1 MSQYFLDNL
10 TFGNDTFD
18 LHDTG
23 ARQLIDANTQNI
35 SSLSLR
41 VTQNANDIDALEE
54 TTADLRE
61 DLDSV
66 EDRVT
71 ANEGEI
77 DALKTR
83 TTSLEGRM
91 NSAETRLDGHD
102 TDIASLQNRMSAAED
117 DIDLLETRMLDAET
131 DIDALED
138 RMDAVEQKNTEQ
150 DAAIDDLD
158 DRVTQNTADIVD
170 IKDDIDDIKDDI
182 EDLDDR
188 ITASTYEAG
197 IGIYFGQGEHHTNI
211 NVEDEL
217 LDQINQN
224 TIDIEIL
231 KNSAK
236 LPAGGAAGQVL
247 KKRSA
252 IDYDTQWSDDLH
264 TDYVNITGARSSFT
278 APNTQRNFSLSLDN
292 VQDAGHFWTDI
303 QYLVPFQCNKAVV
316 DVRPTTG
323 AHTTIT
329 EGSVKATLKTLSS
342 PMEVGSIGVEEIL
355 IGNIGN
361 ISVGDGVSDPHALTF
376 TLGLSASEKSLLNAL
391 LTYITSFD
399 GKTTIGVPVLANN
412 AYVVD
417 IEFDFVINSG
427 TLRVRGIIPK
437 AFLDPNVTGDYY
449 DAAVFSLDY
458 DIANDTPVFSYQ
470 YLDTSGGGGSTTLA
484 GLTDVALSSVSNGQ
498 VLTYNATSQ
507 KWVNATAP
515 TGVDNLVDLTDTAI
529 TSPSNG
535 QVLKYNSTSQKWENA
550 NESGGGGVDELV
562 DLLDTN
568 ISNPTNGQALIYDS
582 TSAKW
587 VNGSAGGGGS
597 VTYQGYDDNS
607 ISSFVAPGSG
617 ENAKFAFVGITA
629 NHWTNAARNFIPFET
644 ESVAQLSYVWECEV
658 INYGSTFIKKAKLLV
673 TDAYTNGYQTAGEF
687 VKIGIDDWYCVG
699 QFRASIGSMSISRT
713 GSTTTITPIVGLDP
727 SIVKAIEARAAGTV
741 HIDKI
746 VGVISNTVTNGGV
759 NYIETIDADLYVNVT
774 SGTIVIKSKAY
785 TSDLTDELIVTWN
798 TTFTGGQVT
807 SFSYSSV
814 KLATA

>member
-18 LHDTG
+18 LHDTE
-23 ARQLIDANTQNI
+23 ARQMIANNTQNI
-35 SSLSLR
+35 TALSAR

-66 EDRVT
+66 ESRVT
-71 ANEGEI
+71 VNEGEI

-102 TDIASLQNRMSAAED
+102 TDIASLQNRMTAAEE

-170 IKDDIDDIKDDI
+170 IKDDIDEIQDDI
-182 EDLDDR
+182 QDLDDR

-224 TIDIEIL
+224 TLDIEIL
-231 KNSAK
+231 KNAAK
-236 LPAGGAAGQVL
+236 LPVGGSTGQVL

-252 IDYDTQWSDDLH
+252 TDYDTQWADDLH

-292 VQDAGHFWTDI
+292 VQDAGTFWNDI

-329 EGSVKATLKTLSS
+329 EGGVKATLKTHAT
-342 PMEVGSIGVEEIL
+342 PVEVGAIRVEEIL

-361 ISVGDGVSDPHALTF
+361 ISVGDGVSDPHVITF
-376 TLGLSASEKSLLNAL
+376 TLDLSASEKALLNTL
-391 LTYITSFD
+391 LTYISSFE
-399 GKTTIGVPVLANN
+399 GKTTIGVPVVSNN
-412 AYVVD
+412 AYIVG
-417 IEFDFVINSG
+417 IEYDFVISSG
-427 TLRVRGIIPK
+427 ILRVRGVIPK
-437 AFLDPNVTGDYY
+437 AFIDPNVTGDYY
-449 DAAVFSLDY
+449 AAAVFSLDY
-458 DIANDTPVFSYQ
+458 DIANDTTVFNYQ
-470 YLDTSGGGGSTTLA
+470 YIENSGGGGGATTLA
-484 GLTDVALSSVSNGQ
+484 GLTDV
-498 VLTYNATSQ
+498 T
-507 KWVNATAP
+507 
-515 TGVDNLVDLTDTAI
+515 I
-529 TSPSNG
+529 TSPAAGQKLAYNG
-535 QVLKYNSTSQKWENA
+535 TA
-550 NESGGGGVDELV
+550 
-562 DLLDTN
+562 
-568 ISNPTNGQALIYDS
+568 
-582 TSAKW
+582 W
-587 VNGSAGGGGS
+587 VN
-597 VTYQGYDDNS
+597 DNGNIPVYTS
-607 ISSFVAPGSG
+607 SNISSFVAPTGTAKFIFDDIAYTDLPTAARAYMPIQVSTAVIGNYVAEVEQTVENGVVQKRVVFYEPNNNDPDHYRFERARFKWDNTESAWVCESICAGTITTAAGGMVVNYGGYFYLINEGMTNSDIVTPYSENTLEIYAMLQDVQSFKPVQRIPCGIDGGWVVQPNPDTGNDCLEIYANFIYSGSG
-617 ENAKFAFVGITA
+617 GTFKTCNLTFDGLSEG
-629 NHWTNAARNFIPFET
+629 ARTLLII
-644 ESVAQLSYVWECEV
+644 S
-658 INYGSTFIKKAKLLV
+658 ST
-673 TDAYTNGYQTAGEF
+673 
-687 VKIGIDDWYCVG
+687 VKT
-699 QFRASIGSMSISRT
+699 IS
-713 GSTTTITPIVGLDP
+713 
-727 SIVKAIEARAAGTV
+727 
-741 HIDKI
+741 
-746 VGVISNTVTNGGV
+746 
-759 NYIETIDADLYVNVT
+759 
-774 SGTIVIKSKAY
+774 
-785 TSDLTDELIVTWN
+785 
-798 TTFTGGQVT
+798 
-807 SFSYSSV
+807 
-814 KLATA
+814 AT

>member
-224 TIDIEIL
+224 TLDIDILKTRVTNLETRVTTIEGDIVDIKGDIVTIQGDIVSIRSDITSIQNDITNIQSDITTINNEITEIQNDIDAL
-231 KNSAK
+231 DVRITALEAK
-236 LPAGGAAGQVL
+236 ALPAGGAAGQYL
-247 KKRSA
+247 RKRSA
-252 IDYDTQWSDDLH
+252 TDYDTYWSDVDP
-264 TDYVNITGARSSFT
+264 YEYFNYNNVSQYSYPGAVNYKCVIENSSFSDLDISMFSDIIPLT
-278 APNTQRNFSLSLDN
+278 KLPRGGRIVIEQMVFGTGNTVVYATVFPSSLVASYYFKLVKNNNGMWSLLEN
-292 VQDAGHFWTDI
+292 T
-303 QYLVPFQCNKAVV
+303 P
-316 DVRPTTG
+316 
-323 AHTTIT
+323 IT
-329 EGSVKATLKTLSS
+329 
-342 PMEVGSIGVEEIL
+342 
-355 IGNIGN
+355 IGN
-361 ISVGDGVSDPHALTF
+361 ISSDGATF
-376 TLGLSASEKSLLNAL
+376 TPTAYGATSLLYQL
-391 LTYITSFD
+391 
-399 GKTTIGVPVLANN
+399 
-412 AYVVD
+412 
-417 IEFDFVINSG
+417 
-427 TLRVRGIIPK
+427 
-437 AFLDPNVTGDYY
+437 LDPNTGINIGYNTEPVLKISIPNAREVY
-449 DAAVFSLDY
+449 DAFYNAQNGNVTLHGIYSNIS
-458 DIANDTPVFSYQ
+458 IANPVI
-470 YLDTSGGGGSTTLA
+470 
-484 GLTDVALSSVSNGQ
+484 
-498 VLTYNATSQ
+498 
-507 KWVNATAP
+507 K
-515 TGVDNLVDLTDTAI
+515 
-529 TSPSNG
+529 
-535 QVLKYNSTSQKWENA
+535 
-550 NESGGGGVDELV
+550 
-562 DLLDTN
+562 
-568 ISNPTNGQALIYDS
+568 
-582 TSAKW
+582 
-587 VNGSAGGGGS
+587 
-597 VTYQGYDDNS
+597 
-607 ISSFVAPGSG
+607 
-617 ENAKFAFVGITA
+617 AFEI
-629 NHWTNAARNFIPFET
+629 
-644 ESVAQLSYVWECEV
+644 
-658 INYGSTFIKKAKLLV
+658 
-673 TDAYTNGYQTAGEF
+673 
-687 VKIGIDDWYCVG
+687 
-699 QFRASIGSMSISRT
+699 
-713 GSTTTITPIVGLDP
+713 
-727 SIVKAIEARAAGTV
+727 
-741 HIDKI
+741 
-746 VGVISNTVTNGGV
+746 VTNPL
-759 NYIETIDADLYVNVT
+759 T
-774 SGTIVIKSKAY
+774 GTLVSF
-785 TSDLTDELIVTWN
+785 
-798 TTFTGGQVT
+798 TTKDI
-807 SFSYSSV
+807 SFS
-814 KLATA
+814 

>member
-71 ANEGEI
+71 VNEGEI

-102 TDIASLQNRMSAAED
+102 TDIASLQNRMSAAEE

-224 TIDIEIL
+224 TLDIEIL
-231 KNSAK
+231 KNAAK
-236 LPAGGAAGQVL
+236 LPVGGSAGQVL

-252 IDYDTQWSDDLH
+252 TDYDTQWADDLH

-329 EGSVKATLKTLSS
+329 DGSVKATLKTLSS
-342 PMEVGSIGVEEIL
+342 PMEVGTIGVEEIL
-355 IGNIGN
+355 IGNLGN

-376 TLGLSASEKSLLNAL
+376 TLGLSASEKALLNTL
-391 LTYITSFD
+391 LTYISSFD
-399 GKTTIGVPVLANN
+399 GKTTIGVPTLANN

-417 IEFDFVINSG
+417 IEFDFVISSG
-427 TLRVRGIIPK
+427 TLRVRGVIPK

-458 DIANDTPVFSYQ
+458 DIANDTSVFNYK
-470 YLDTSGGGGSTTLA
+470 YLYNTSGGGGGASALND
-484 GLTDVALSSVSNGQ
+484 LTDV
-498 VLTYNATSQ
+498 T
-507 KWVNATAP
+507 
-515 TGVDNLVDLTDTAI
+515 I
-529 TSPSNG
+529 TSPAAGQSLVYNG
-535 QVLKYNSTSQKWENA
+535 
-550 NESGGGGVDELV
+550 
-562 DLLDTN
+562 TN
-568 ISNPTNGQALIYDS
+568 
-582 TSAKW
+582 W
-587 VNGSAGGGGS
+587 VN
-597 VTYQGYDDNS
+597 DNGNIPVYTS
-607 ISSFVAPGSG
+607 SNISSFVAPTGTAKFIFNDIAYTDLPTAARAYMPIQVSTSVIGHYVAEVEQTVENGVIQKRVVFYEPNNNDPDHYRFERARFKWDNTDSAWVCESICAGTITTAAGGMVVNYGGYFYLINEGMTNSDIVTPYGENTLEIYAMLQDVQSFKPVQKIPCGIEGGWVIQPNPDTGNDCLEIHANFIYTGYSGGSG
-617 ENAKFAFVGITA
+617 TFNTCNLVFDGLSEG
-629 NHWTNAARNFIPFET
+629 ART
-644 ESVAQLSYVWECEV
+644 
-658 INYGSTFIKKAKLLV
+658 LL
-673 TDAYTNGYQTAGEF
+673 
-687 VKIGIDDWYCVG
+687 II
-699 QFRASIGSMSISRT
+699 
-713 GSTTTITPIVGLDP
+713 
-727 SIVKAIEARAAGTV
+727 
-741 HIDKI
+741 
-746 VGVISNTVTNGGV
+746 
-759 NYIETIDADLYVNVT
+759 
-774 SGTIVIKSKAY
+774 
-785 TSDLTDELIVTWN
+785 
-798 TTFTGGQVT
+798 
-807 SFSYSSV
+807 SSV
-814 KLATA
+814 EKTISAS